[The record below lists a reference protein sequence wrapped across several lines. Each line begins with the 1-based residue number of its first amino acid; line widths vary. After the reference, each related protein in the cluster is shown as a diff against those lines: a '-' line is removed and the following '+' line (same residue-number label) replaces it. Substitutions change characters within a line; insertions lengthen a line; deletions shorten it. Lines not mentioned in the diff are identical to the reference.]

1 MVLEPANPLEC
12 VRAFSPWKN
21 LQTSWRY
28 LEKADSGS
36 HTSFTPLEQ
45 LYLHWKTS
53 KRASETISKEESKG
67 NSRLRSEQQYDVQ
80 QDLFETDDNIQLD
93 DSPVDF
99 EKTTKGFT
107 DKTSQTDDLNNTLE
121 VELKRLKHSVKELK
135 VTSTTKR

>member
-1 MVLEPANPLEC
+1 M
-12 VRAFSPWKN
+12 
-21 LQTSWRY
+21 
-28 LEKADSGS
+28 
-36 HTSFTPLEQ
+36 
-45 LYLHWKTS
+45 
-53 KRASETISKEESKG
+53 
-67 NSRLRSEQQYDVQ
+67 Q

-107 DKTSQTDDLNNTLE
+107 DKASQTDDLNNTLE